1 MHLNMGA
8 NSHCHF
14 AIFDLYEMFNWMYFA
29 KKVNFC
35 LDCADVCALDAGS
48 MLKVSSQNTYYPG
61 KQQFAV
67 LSNTAS
73 TILLLMDHE
82 VLNNRFKT
90 VILTFYCCWDSI
102 VQKCHISH
110 LKNPNHTKENK
121 EHNPKTVSH

>member
-1 MHLNMGA
+1 
-8 NSHCHF
+8 
-14 AIFDLYEMFNWMYFA
+14 MYFA

-61 KQQFAV
+61 KQLFAV
-67 LSNTAS
+67 LVFKHSFYNFTPHR
-73 TILLLMDHE
+73 DHE

-90 VILTFYCCWDSI
+90 VMLTFYCCWDSI

-121 EHNPKTVSH
+121 EHNPKPVSQ